1 MQLELKLRQRGN
13 QGGGGLTERAH
24 FIWPVMIKMPFL
36 LLNNPNDINCGSCQK
51 MCDALHYLLDN
62 IFIRFG
68 SKLYRQIVGIPMGTN
83 CAPLVAD
90 LFFFCYERDF
100 MLSLSDNN
108 RSDVVEAF
116 NSTSRY
122 LDDLLNIDNPYF
134 EQMVGQIYPTEL
146 QLNKANSSDTEAPF
160 LDLNLS
166 ITNGIVSSK
175 IYDKRDDF
183 NFEIVNFPFLD
194 GDVPRSPS
202 YGVYISQLI
211 RFARVCSN
219 VDDLNNRNLFLTA
232 KLLKQGYRYH
242 KIRKAFSKFYHRH
255 SELIVKYNIG
265 LKTLLQQGISEPI
278 FYGDLVYKFKRI
290 VGKPNFSDQ
299 FKKIVK
305 RYIRVGYN
313 LDIIRQSACLVVN
326 PITVYSYGF
335 LFNCTTVGRASD
347 SMTAL
352 T

>member
-1 MQLELKLRQRGN
+1 
-13 QGGGGLTERAH
+13 
-24 FIWPVMIKMPFL
+24 
-36 LLNNPNDINCGSCQK
+36 
-51 MCDALHYLLDN
+51 
-62 IFIRFG
+62 
-68 SKLYRQIVGIPMGTN
+68 
-83 CAPLVAD
+83 
-90 LFFFCYERDF
+90 
-100 MLSLSDNN
+100 MLPLSDNN
-108 RSDVVEAF
+108 ETDIIEAF

-160 LDLNLS
+160 LDFNLS
-166 ITNGIVSSK
+166 ITNGIVSAK
-175 IYDKRDDF
+175 IYEKRDDF

-211 RFARVCSN
+211 RFVRVCSN
-219 VDDLNNRNLFLTA
+219 VDDLNNRNVL
-232 KLLKQGYRYH
+232 YH

-255 SELIVKYNIG
+255 SEIIVKYNIG
-265 LKTLLQQGISEPI
+265 LKTLQQQGISEPI

-299 FKKIVK
+299 LKKIVK

-313 LDIIRQSACLVVN
+313 LDIMRQSACLVLN

-335 LFNCTTVGRASD
+335 LFNCTTVGQASG